1 MTIQF
6 IFKSY
11 TVQNLALVVQLFK
24 SVFEDDKIQVYR
36 YPTKIQKLTVLK
48 SPHVHKKSREQFET
62 RTHKMHIALH
72 AFDAANF
79 DKIIKCVQS
88 FQIVGVQLQVRIFDS
103 TDLYKTSTCS
113 IENV

>member
-11 TVQNLALVVQLFK
+11 TVRNLALVVQLFK
-24 SVFEDDKIQVYR
+24 SVFENNKIQIFR

-72 AFDAANF
+72 AFDTANLNE
-79 DKIIKCVQS
+79 IIECVQS
-88 FQIVGVQLQVRIFDS
+88 FQIVGVQLQVRILDS
-103 TDLYKTSTCS
+103 TDLFSA
-113 IENV
+113 N

>member
-1 MTIQF
+1 
-6 IFKSY
+6 
-11 TVQNLALVVQLFK
+11 
-24 SVFEDDKIQVYR
+24 
-36 YPTKIQKLTVLK
+36 
-48 SPHVHKKSREQFET
+48 
-62 RTHKMHIALH
+62 MHIALH

-88 FQIVGVQLQVRIFDS
+88 FQIVGVQLQVRVFDS